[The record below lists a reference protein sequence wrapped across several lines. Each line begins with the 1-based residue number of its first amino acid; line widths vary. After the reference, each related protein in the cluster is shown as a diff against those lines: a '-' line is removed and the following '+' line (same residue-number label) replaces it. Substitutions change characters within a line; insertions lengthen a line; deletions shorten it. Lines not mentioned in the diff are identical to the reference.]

1 MNPADLTGRR
11 VLLTGA
17 TGFLGSHIAEGLCAS
32 GATVRC
38 TVRKTSNLRWLEALS
53 AETVELDL
61 ARADLAETE
70 LNSVLAGVA
79 VVVHSAGLTRAPN
92 EETFQRVNAKATDE
106 LARAAVRN
114 GVGRFVLISSLAAR
128 GPDAATV
135 TSAAAPA
142 ALDSPVSPYGR
153 SKLEG
158 ERRLRA
164 AADTSEMAFVI
175 LRPGGIYGPRDEDL
189 LPMYQMARLG
199 FLSVPM
205 GRGRL
210 QPVFVKDVARAAL
223 AAAEG
228 HGTGGTFPIAEP
240 FIYTWDEVA
249 AALSEAVGRKV
260 RPVPVPPALIEA
272 AGTAA
277 DIGARLFGQQPRFD
291 RRRARDIARLQWTCD
306 TTAAEE
312 GLRWVARVPLAEGM
326 AETAEWY
333 REIGWLR
340 R

>member
-1 MNPADLTGRR
+1 MNPADLTGRH

-17 TGFLGSHIAEGLCAS
+17 TGFLGSHIAESLCAS

-38 TVRKTSNLRWLEALS
+38 TVRKTSNLRWLKEVS

-61 ARADLAETE
+61 GRPDLNETE
-70 LNSVLAGVA
+70 LDSALAGVS

-92 EETFQRVNAKATDE
+92 EETFQRVNAEATDR

-114 GVGRFVLISSLAAR
+114 RVTRFVLISSLAAR
-128 GPDAATV
+128 GPDSAVAR
-135 TSAAAPA
+135 SAAGPA
-142 ALDSPVSPYGR
+142 APDSPVSAYGR
-153 SKLEG
+153 SKLAG

-164 AADTSEMAFVI
+164 AADGNEMGFVV
-175 LRPGGIYGPRDEDL
+175 LRPGGIYGPHDRDL
-189 LPMYQMARLG
+189 LPMFQMARLG
-199 FLSVPM
+199 LLSVPM
-205 GRGRL
+205 GAGRL

-249 AALSEAVGRKV
+249 AVLSEAVGRKV
-260 RPVPVPPALIEA
+260 RVVPVPPAWIEA

-277 DIGARLFGQQPRFD
+277 DVGARLFGQTPRFD
-291 RRRARDIARLQWTCD
+291 RRRARDLARLQWTCD
-306 TTAAEE
+306 TAIAEE
-312 GLRWVARVPLAEGM
+312 GLNWVAEVPVSQGM
-326 AETAEWY
+326 AETAQWY
-333 REIGWLR
+333 RDIGWLR
-340 R
+340 P